1 MGTGTL
7 ETLMESGITV
17 ELLPP
22 TPQGRLWPR
31 YDADADILVAESPFP
46 REWPYG
52 IDIDGRI
59 IFDIDKQRRLA
70 NFDLHIPR
78 RLWKVR
84 QGVGPPTRAREHD
97 IMFTTETL
105 NEKSFSIDLEVT
117 TNSERTEA
125 RILFGE
131 RPALEAVQAVKL
143 SDQCFAYVDGGR
155 LAGFYVSL

>member
-1 MGTGTL
+1 
-7 ETLMESGITV
+7 MESGITV
-17 ELLPP
+17 RLLPP

-31 YDADADILVAESPFP
+31 YNADADILVAESRFHQ
-46 REWPYG
+46 EWPYG

-59 IFDIDKQRRLA
+59 IFDIDEQRRLA
-70 NFDLHIPR
+70 NFDLHIAR

-97 IMFTTETL
+97 IMFTTEAL
-105 NEKSFSIDLEVT
+105 NEKSFSMDLEVT

-131 RPALEAVQAVKL
+131 RPTLDALEAVKL
-143 SDQCFAYVDGGR
+143 SDQCFAYVDDGR